1 MRDINDY
8 ILFAEVVS
16 GGSFAAA
23 SRRVR
28 IPKSTISRRIGL
40 LEERLGVRLIERST
54 RRFRVTEIGQSF
66 YERCK
71 VIMLDVEQADSI
83 VSESLSEPKGLVR
96 CSCPLGLYETLS
108 SIFSSFLLAFPQAR
122 LQLVAGDN
130 PVNLI
135 EDRIDVA
142 IRVRTVLD
150 TDGSLVMRTLGHSE
164 RILVA
169 SPTLANKIDQ
179 SSLDNLSSLPTIATS
194 DQNHAIE
201 WQFHHAS
208 LGEKSI
214 WHEPILS
221 CVDFSTVREA
231 AMTGI
236 GIALLPDHTCSE
248 ALNEGKLVKV
258 FPEWKTT
265 MGILHIVFT
274 TRRGLPPVVRAFIDH
289 LAAQVKQTANT
300 PNLKI

>member
-8 ILFAEVVS
+8 VLFAEVAT

-23 SRRVR
+23 SRRVS

-54 RRFRVTEIGQSF
+54 RRFKVTEIGQAF

-71 VIMLDVEQADSI
+71 VILLDVEQADSI
-83 VSESLSEPKGLVR
+83 VSESLNEPKGLVR

-108 SIFSSFLLAFPQAR
+108 PIFSAFLLQYPQAR

-135 EDRIDVA
+135 EDRIDIA
-142 IRVRTVLD
+142 IRVRTALE
-150 TDGSLVMRTLGHSE
+150 TDGSLIMRTLGHSE
-164 RILVA
+164 RVLVA
-169 SPTLANKIDQ
+169 SPSLTRHIDQ
-179 SSLDNLSSLPTIATS
+179 SNIENLASLPTLATA
-194 DQNHAIE
+194 DHNGEVE
-201 WQFHHAS
+201 WQFQHAL
-208 LGEKSI
+208 LGSKVFR
-214 WHEPILS
+214 HEPKLA
-221 CVDFSTVREA
+221 CVDFATVREA
-231 AMTGI
+231 AINGI
-236 GIALLPDHTCSE
+236 GIALLPDHTCKQDLES
-248 ALNEGKLVKV
+248 GRLVRI

-265 MGILHIVFT
+265 IGLVHIVFT

-289 LAAQVKQTANT
+289 LANSIKKDWVE
-300 PNLKI
+300 